1 MFFFYSFTELLLL
14 WEFFS
19 CEDEKQKEAS
29 SFEALQ
35 TADRRR
41 PVIITTFS
49 QKKEQDDL
57 DNLVFYRPGNKF
69 ITAAHKG
76 LRLLYKKKKSVL
88 TFSLLVEVG
97 ADLLF
102 ADDVCV
108 GNLEETQVGE
118 QS

>member
-1 MFFFYSFTELLLL
+1 M
-14 WEFFS
+14 
-19 CEDEKQKEAS
+19 S

-35 TADRRR
+35 TADR
-41 PVIITTFS
+41 
-49 QKKEQDDL
+49 
-57 DNLVFYRPGNKF
+57 PGNKF
-69 ITAAHKG
+69 STAAHK
-76 LRLLYKKKKSVL
+76 RLLYKKKSVL